1 MLKLYVCPVSIL
13 GPTEEEAMLS
23 LLLKGRREKV
33 KMLKGQK
40 DRSRSIAAG
49 LLLRHMLLEE
59 QIPYE
64 QTSFGLEKHGKPH
77 LKKDGVF
84 FNLSHAGAY
93 VAGVLSDVPAG
104 VDVEQ
109 ENRFLQEERNQKLAK
124 RILTETEWNYWKDSG
139 YDSYELLRF
148 WTRKE
153 SYVKMTGEGMTK
165 AFSAVDTLCEKYY
178 KEIPLGTQKDRY
190 LISVCT
196 QEDRT
201 CDFQWKMLD

>member
-1 MLKLYVCPVSIL
+1 MLKLYIRPVYL
-13 GPTEEEAMLS
+13 LRPEEEVASLS
-23 LLLKGRREKV
+23 LLVERRREKV
-33 KMLKGQK
+33 RTIKGK
-40 DRSRSIAAG
+40 ENRSRSIAAG
-49 LLLRHMLLEE
+49 LLLRHMLLE
-59 QIPYE
+59 
-64 QTSFGLEKHGKPH
+64 GHGKPR

-93 VAGVLSDVPAG
+93 AVGALSDVPVG

-109 ENRFLQEERNQKLAK
+109 QNRFLQETRNRKLAK
-124 RILTETEWNYWKDSG
+124 RILTEAEWNWWKDAG
-139 YDSYELLRF
+139 DDPQELLRF

-165 AFSAVDTLCEKYY
+165 AFHTVDALHGKYY
-178 KEIPLGTQKDRY
+178 KEIPLGTPKDRY

-201 CDFQWKMLD
+201 CDFVCKMLD

>member
-1 MLKLYVCPVSIL
+1 ML
-13 GPTEEEAMLS
+13 M
-23 LLLKGRREKV
+23 
-33 KMLKGQK
+33 
-40 DRSRSIAAG
+40 
-49 LLLRHMLLEE
+49 EE
-59 QIPYE
+59 QIPYAE
-64 QTSFGLEKHGKPH
+64 ESFGLEGHGKPR

-93 VAGVLSDVPAG
+93 VAGVLSDVPVG

-109 ENRFLQEERNQKLAK
+109 QNRFLQETHNRKLAK
-124 RILTETEWNYWKDSG
+124 RILTEAEWNWWKDAG
-139 YDSYELLRF
+139 DDPQELLRF

-165 AFSAVDTLCEKYY
+165 AFHTVDTLHGKYY
-178 KEIPLGTQKDRY
+178 KEIPLGTPKDRY

-201 CDFQWKMLD
+201 CDFVCKMLD

>member
-1 MLKLYVCPVSIL
+1 MLKLYVRPVSIL

-104 VDVEQ
+104 V
-109 ENRFLQEERNQKLAK
+109 
-124 RILTETEWNYWKDSG
+124 LTETEWNYWKDSG